1 LKQAKTKLPAI
12 DRETITSVLKRVIAE
27 NGRAHLRGY
36 IFAIIC
42 LAIVAATTAFTA
54 WIMESVV
61 NEAFANK
68 RADIV
73 LYICG
78 AIFLAFVLRGFA
90 TYGQAVALSKIGNNI
105 VASYQRRLYSHLM
118 ALSVGYFS
126 DTRSAR
132 ISAQI
137 SQNVSGIRD
146 VLNMTVTSLA
156 RDFLTL
162 VALIG
167 VMISK
172 DWLLTLIVFVVAP
185 PLLIGLRYISRRL
198 RQATR
203 ESVEINSHVLGAMQ
217 ETIQGITIVKAFT
230 MEEQLRTKVETIIDR
245 AENRANRIARLS
257 ERTAPMTET
266 FAGFAIASVL
276 AYAAFRSIYD
286 GVQPGAFFSFVT
298 ALLMAYDPAR
308 RLARLQV
315 SLERAVVNARMIY
328 EILDMVPHQR
338 DLPDAR
344 DLKLGA
350 AAIEFRNVRFSYNN
364 GDDILKGVSFIAE
377 GGKTTALVGP
387 SGAGKS
393 TVISLIPRFY
403 DPSGGEILI
412 DGQDIAHVTQAV
424 AAPRARLSS
433 RRDSLICSNGSIGDN
448 IGYGREGAQPRP
460 QRSRRRRDGAAMRTT
475 SSGRCR
481 RAMTTA
487 VGENGVTLSGGQRQR
502 LSIARA
508 LVRNAPILLLDEA
521 TSALDTE
528 SEAAVQKALDH
539 AMSGRTVVVIAHRL
553 STVVNADKIIVMKD
567 GLVAEEGTHEAL
579 AQRSDGLYARLHNL
593 QGTCGVATG
602 RGRRNFDLTG
612 IEAGMSGT
620 DMKLVVVGAAGRMGQ
635 TLIRTINAMPGATVT
650 LHAVQRP
657 GSAFIGRDAGEIAG
671 LGPTW
676 RPHHRQAA

>member
-1 LKQAKTKLPAI
+1 MKVPKNTHPHVDA
-12 DRETITSVLKRVIAE
+12 ETITSVLKRVIRE
-27 NGRAHLRGY
+27 NGRAHLKGY
-36 IFAIIC
+36 AFAVFC
-42 LAIVAATTAFTA
+42 LIVMAATTAFSA

-68 RADIV
+68 RADMV
-73 LYICG
+73 LVICG
-78 AIFLAFVLRGFA
+78 AIFAAFVLRGFA
-90 TYGQAVALSKIGNNI
+90 TYGQAVSLSKIGNNI

-118 ALSVGYFS
+118 ALSVGFFS

-146 VLNMTVTSLA
+146 VLNMTVTSIA
-156 RDFLTL
+156 RDLLTL

-167 VMISK
+167 VMIGK

-185 PLLIGLRYISRRL
+185 PLLIGLRYVSRRL

-217 ETIQGITIVKAFT
+217 ETIQGISIVKAFT
-230 MEEQLRTKVETIIDR
+230 MENQLKAKVEAIIDR

-257 ERTAPMTET
+257 ERTAPMTEA
-266 FAGFAIASVL
+266 FAGFAISSVL
-276 AYAAFRSIYD
+276 AYAAFRTIYSNIP
-286 GVQPGAFFSFVT
+286 PGAFFAFVT

-328 EILDMVPHQR
+328 EILDMMPHQR
-338 DLPDAR
+338 DRADATE
-344 DLKLGA
+344 LKLGQA
-350 AAIEFRNVRFSYNN
+350 QIEFRNVHFGYAT
-364 GDDILKGVSFIAE
+364 GGDILKGVSFVAE

-403 DPSGGEILI
+403 DPGSGEILV
-412 DGQDIAHVTQAV
+412 DGQDIAHVTKQSLRNGLAYV
-424 AAPRARLSS
+424 SQQPYLFEGSIRDNIRYGRPGATDDEIEEAARLAYAH
-433 RRDSLICSNGSIGDN
+433 DFIL
-448 IGYGREGAQPRP
+448 AQPQGYDTP
-460 QRSRRRRDGAAMRTT
+460 
-475 SSGRCR
+475 
-481 RAMTTA
+481 

-508 LVRNAPILLLDEA
+508 LVRKAPILLLDEA

-553 STVVNADKIIVMKD
+553 STIANADKIIVMRD
-567 GLVAEEGTHEAL
+567 GLVVEEGTHEAL
-579 AQRSDGLYARLHNL
+579 ARRNDGLYARLHNL
-593 QGTCGVATG
+593 QGGVEKAASAT
-602 RGRRNFDLTG
+602 
-612 IEAGMSGT
+612 E
-620 DMKLVVVGAAGRMGQ
+620 
-635 TLIRTINAMPGATVT
+635 
-650 LHAVQRP
+650 
-657 GSAFIGRDAGEIAG
+657 E
-671 LGPTW
+671 
-676 RPHHRQAA
+676 

>member
-1 LKQAKTKLPAI
+1 MKQAKPKLPAI

-36 IFAIIC
+36 GFAIAC
-42 LAIVAATTAFTA
+42 LILVAGTTAFTA

-230 MEEQLRTKVETIIDR
+230 MEEQLRNKVEAIISR

-286 GVQPGAFFSFVT
+286 NVPPGAFFAFVT

-344 DLKLGA
+344 ALAIDA
-350 AAIEFRNVRFSYNN
+350 AKIEFKNVRFAYNN
-364 GDDILKGVSFIAE
+364 GDDILKGVSFVAE

-412 DGQDIAHVTQAV
+412 DGQDIAHVTKQ
-424 AAPRARLSS
+424 
-433 RRDSLICSNGSIGDN
+433 SLRNGLAYVSQQPYLFEGSIRDN
-448 IGYGREGAQPRP
+448 IRYGRPEATDAEVEEAAKLAYAHDFIRMQP
-460 QRSRRRRDGAAMRTT
+460 QGYD
-475 SSGRCR
+475 
-481 RAMTTA
+481 TA

-567 GLVAEEGTHEAL
+567 GIVAEEGTHEAL
-579 AQRSDGLYARLHNL
+579 AQRADGLYARLHNL
-593 QGTCGVATG
+593 QGTAES
-602 RGRRNFDLTG
+602 
-612 IEAGMSGT
+612 EAIA
-620 DMKLVVVGAAGRMGQ
+620 DAE
-635 TLIRTINAMPGATVT
+635 TLI
-650 LHAVQRP
+650 
-657 GSAFIGRDAGEIAG
+657 
-671 LGPTW
+671 
-676 RPHHRQAA
+676 